1 MGHQTDPKNFDIQF
15 ALREA
20 RTVYASFVSLMEGSQ
35 AVALQQ
41 KVKFDANPL
50 EKAYRDHK
58 ESKKSCGAIPEH
70 FAMIG
75 GHSREQEI
83 ILQA

>member
-1 MGHQTDPKNFDIQF
+1 MGHQVDSKNFDTQF

-20 RTVYASFVSLMEGSQ
+20 RTLYASFVNLMEGSQ

-50 EKAYRDHK
+50 EKAYKDHK
-58 ESKKSCGAIPEH
+58 DSKKSCGSIPEH

-75 GHSREQEI
+75 GQSREQEI